1 MAPEIQPGIAFR
13 CPVLLG
19 GGAMTN
25 ISSSSETMVSD
36 HGAQQ
41 AACTADLSQVLVVAA
56 SPINR
61 IVLSRIAER
70 AYLKASAMEPGEAG
84 RTLAAAA
91 ARDRS
96 PGLVIV
102 DMDAALGNA
111 GSLIDLL
118 SALRSASPRRL
129 PLVVGVVSNCETTT
143 LPALQF
149 DATVVRPVT
158 PETLQPVI
166 ERLIAGARG

>member
-1 MAPEIQPGIAFR
+1 
-13 CPVLLG
+13 
-19 GGAMTN
+19 
-25 ISSSSETMVSD
+25 MVSD
-36 HGAQQ
+36 HSAQQ
-41 AACTADLSQVLVVAA
+41 AACTADLGQVLVVAA

-129 PLVVGVVSNCETTT
+129 PLVIGVVSSCETAT